1 MVYYVNSIY
10 IYSNLNLVYY
20 PINQQRR
27 TISMHKDLPLNHT
40 FIPAKIPSKKLMIIL
55 HGRGDSSQGFMF
67 LPSYL
72 NIDDM
77 NYILFDAPYDYF
89 GGFSWY
95 DLPPNQ
101 LQGIAYSSGLLA
113 NTLDSLFEEDFNPE
127 ESFLFGF
134 SQGSL
139 LTFEFGARY
148 EKVLAGYIAVSGYIY
163 DADDILNE
171 MNQDVKTSN
180 WLCTH
185 GTHDEVLPY
194 ATSAAQVQVLND
206 AGFDIEFKSYEK
218 THTIAEDELQML
230 STWIKSK
237 VS

>member
-1 MVYYVNSIY
+1 MPRNK
-10 IYSNLNLVYY
+10 N
-20 PINQQRR
+20 
-27 TISMHKDLPLNHT
+27 LPLNNI
-40 FIPAKIPSKKLMIIL
+40 FIPSKVDSKKLMIIL
-55 HGRGDSSQGFMF
+55 HGRGDSSRGFTF
-67 LPSYL
+67 LPPYL

-77 NYILFDAPYDYF
+77 NYLLLDAPYNYY

-101 LQGIAYSSGLLA
+101 LEGIVYSSAILA
-113 NTLDSLFEEDFNPE
+113 DIFDTLFEEEFNAH

-163 DADDILNE
+163 DTNNLLQE
-171 MNQDVKTSN
+171 MNPNVNNSN

-185 GTHDEVLPY
+185 GTYDDILPFE
-194 ATSAAQVQVLND
+194 TTRSQIEFLQNN
-206 AGFDIEFKSYEK
+206 GFDIIFKSFPKE
-218 THTIAEDELQML
+218 HSIAEDELDML
-230 STWIKSK
+230 AEWIRTR
-237 VS
+237 